1 MCAFN
6 AKTETAKLPE
16 TRPVS
21 CAQAE
26 RFKLTCF
33 LLGNRCPPTVLV
45 DWYLMR
51 GCLHDEAAKMNV
63 AAVLKQH
70 LDGKLEKYKTW
81 IIDPVA
87 PNGDDSPLHL
97 YEIVTPDFAEAYP
110 EYWQEAIKA
119 LNNGRATSFIPI
131 DPPMC
136 AVVKPKPRP
145 SGPYGFK

>member
-1 MCAFN
+1 
-6 AKTETAKLPE
+6 
-16 TRPVS
+16 
-21 CAQAE
+21 
-26 RFKLTCF
+26 
-33 LLGNRCPPTVLV
+33 
-45 DWYLMR
+45 
-51 GCLHDEAAKMNV
+51 MNV

-110 EYWQEAIKA
+110 EYWQEAIAA

-131 DPPMC
+131 DPWATSGLSVG

>member
-16 TRPVS
+16 TRPLS

-70 LDGKLEKYKTW
+70 LEGKLEKYTRRGSSTQW
-81 IIDPVA
+81 
-87 PNGDDSPLHL
+87 LRT
-97 YEIVTPDFAEAYP
+97 VTTRRF
-110 EYWQEAIKA
+110 
-119 LNNGRATSFIPI
+119 TST
-131 DPPMC
+131 
-136 AVVKPKPRP
+136 R
-145 SGPYGFK
+145 S